1 VRQKSFSIEDFAA
14 GLDSD
19 EEFENMRHPR
29 TEFHYKN
36 IIPIPNFLTKTFMDL
51 PSTDPYTV
59 AKAFFAQMY
68 EFDSTLLDR
77 PTESNPDATTT
88 EPDLHEENEIE
99 DDLLEKVEFDDL
111 FSKEVSSPE
120 VSPSPKFLSDFIHVI
135 QFCHLCMKGKIPP
148 VIYTLANSQEI
159 QDWHS
164 LISPYKVAPTSIDI
178 QRPLDPAH
186 QSDCDS
192 EVPSPERKIS
202 KKDHYFINTML
213 KLHET
218 MDKNSLKQTLEKE
231 EKEPGF
237 SCLESYRKN
246 LILNASAVPPFDAPA
261 AKQTEFYNSFLS
273 KKKTIQSQRA
283 QFPSLPLG

>member
-1 VRQKSFSIEDFAA
+1 
-14 GLDSD
+14 
-19 EEFENMRHPR
+19 
-29 TEFHYKN
+29 
-36 IIPIPNFLTKTFMDL
+36 
-51 PSTDPYTV
+51 
-59 AKAFFAQMY
+59 
-68 EFDSTLLDR
+68 
-77 PTESNPDATTT
+77 
-88 EPDLHEENEIE
+88 
-99 DDLLEKVEFDDL
+99 
-111 FSKEVSSPE
+111 
-120 VSPSPKFLSDFIHVI
+120 
-135 QFCHLCMKGKIPP
+135 MKGKIPP

-237 SCLESYRKN
+237 SCLESHRKN

-273 KKKTIQSQRA
+273 KKKNNSKPKSSVPIASAWIR
-283 QFPSLPLG
+283 